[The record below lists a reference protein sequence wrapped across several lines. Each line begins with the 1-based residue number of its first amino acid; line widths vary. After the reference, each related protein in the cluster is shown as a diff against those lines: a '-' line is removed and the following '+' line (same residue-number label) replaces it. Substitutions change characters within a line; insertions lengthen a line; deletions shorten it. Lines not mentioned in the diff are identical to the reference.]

1 MAYFFL
7 TAYRD
12 YCDNYQVEI
21 LSELGYVYE
30 DNKTIITQAE
40 TVVAFGVICA
50 LALIYLIKNNR
61 LGLIGAY
68 GIMVSGILLMG
79 VSTVLL
85 DAEIINGF
93 WWMALVG
100 LGAYLTYVPY
110 GSVLF
115 DRLIAHIKYVGTAVF
130 VIYVADAIGYTGSIS
145 VQIYEDLF
153 VGDKA
158 GMLVFLGL

>member
-40 TVVAFGVICA
+40 TIVAFGVICA

-61 LGLIGAY
+61 LGLIAAY
-68 GIMVSGILLMG
+68 GIVVSGILLTNILG
-79 VSTVLL
+79 LC
-85 DAEIINGF
+85 INC
-93 WWMALVG
+93 
-100 LGAYLTYVPY
+100 
-110 GSVLF
+110 SCQ
-115 DRLIAHIKYVGTAVF
+115 
-130 VIYVADAIGYTGSIS
+130 IS
-145 VQIYEDLF
+145 V
-153 VGDKA
+153 
-158 GMLVFLGL
+158 